1 MKTIRFNFDST
12 NAGDS
17 LESLR
22 ALLRCMQN
30 PTFSSASLRYT
41 SNLEFPLVLRVE
53 DTTQELWISGVVC
66 EPKSNISRKRMRPY
80 TLDILKVANFKI
92 GEPLAKMILS
102 EPQLNVTIW
111 NIE

>member
-12 NAGDS
+12 NPKDS
-17 LESLR
+17 LENLST
-22 ALLRCMQN
+22 LLRCMRN
-30 PTFSSASLRYT
+30 PTFSSASLKYT
-41 SNLEFPLVLRVE
+41 SDLEFPLVLSVE
-53 DTTQELWISGVVC
+53 DTAQELWISGVVY

-92 GEPLAKMILS
+92 GDPLAKMILS